1 MASSQET
8 GEKDHEKGEKEKPKK
23 TEKANPY
30 DHPNYKG
37 PTREEDEAVGW
48 EPEPYRDIPLTWG
61 PGPVFDPDDIPMP
74 PHDYHRPRWMNAD
87 NPAFQKRKQELLLLL
102 VGRPIL
108 IEKYGQTIHGLEY
121 YGPRHNVVVLLG
133 YTRGTGHV

>member
-8 GEKDHEKGEKEKPKK
+8 GEKDHEKGEEENHEKGEKEKPKK
-23 TEKANPY
+23 IEKANPY

-48 EPEPYRDIPLTWG
+48 EPEPYREAPLEWG

-74 PHDYHRPRWMNAD
+74 PHDYYRPRWMNAD
-87 NPAFQKRKQELLLLL
+87 NPAFLQKKHELFLRKEALA
-102 VGRPIL
+102 
-108 IEKYGQTIHGLEY
+108 E
-121 YGPRHNVVVLLG
+121 
-133 YTRGTGHV
+133 RGIYEDEMEDAIWNRRRG